1 MLDIKKKLERKKGLM
16 SKYIGDRQY
25 YKTLLVIAIPL
36 ALTNLLQSCMSIVD
50 TIMVSG
56 IGMLTSVGNAGN
68 IIQLTDGITWGI
80 VSGIAVYA
88 AQFYGA
94 NQKDNLARIF
104 GLCLILLLANCL
116 FWILMVYLFGEELLG
131 FYLKDGEIIKYSLEY
146 LRIDILSLI
155 PAYIAYACSTM
166 YRSMHNT
173 RLPFIISIIA
183 SLTNV
188 IANYYCLYIIKI
200 GVKGAAIGTLFSQIV
215 ACVIYIIFILK
226 DKPIF
231 FVVDKIFDLH
241 LGFIKPVLD
250 TTWPIILNESL
261 FGFGMSLF
269 NKAYGILGTK
279 AMDAIYVANQVFNMF
294 TFIIWGYGSAVSI
307 MIGTKLG
314 EAKIDEAIKESKWHL
329 GFSFLLGIFMSLLM
343 ITFAGFYLKFFNIN
357 DIATYNN
364 ARNILYVFALKLFI
378 RMFTYMIFST
388 LKAGGD
394 SKILNLY
401 DSGFMYMIGL
411 PLAFLGAYFGI
422 KNIALLVLLV
432 QIEQVVR
439 LIFSL
444 RRFNLHIW
452 AKDLTK
458 LVIN

>member
-1 MLDIKKKLERKKGLM
+1 M
-16 SKYIGDRQY
+16 SKYIGDKNY
-25 YKTLLVIAIPL
+25 YKTLLTIALPL

-56 IGMLTSVGNAGN
+56 IGMVTAVGNAGN
-68 IIQLTDGITWGI
+68 IIQLTDGIGWGI
-80 VSGIAVYA
+80 MSGIAVYA
-88 AQFYGA
+88 AQFFGA
-94 NQKDNLARIF
+94 NQKDNLARTF
-104 GLCLILLLANCL
+104 GLCLTLLMANCI
-116 FWILMVYLFGEELLG
+116 FWVLMVFFFGESLLR
-131 FYLKDGEIIKYSLEY
+131 FYLNDAEIIKYSLEY

-173 RLPFIISIIA
+173 RLPFVISIIA
-183 SLTNV
+183 SIINV
-188 IANYYCLYIIKI
+188 IVNYYCLYIIKI
-200 GVKGAAIGTLFSQIV
+200 GVRGAAIGTLLSQNI
-215 ACVIYIIFILK
+215 ACLIYVILIFK
-226 DKPIF
+226 DKPDF
-231 FVVDKIFDLH
+231 FIPNKLFDLH
-241 LGFIKPVLD
+241 LGFIKPVLE
-250 TTWPIILNESL
+250 TTWPIIVNESF

-269 NKAYGILGTK
+269 NKAYGLLGTR

-294 TFIIWGYGSAVSI
+294 TFAIWGYGSAVSI
-307 MIGTKLG
+307 MAGTKLG
-314 EAKIDEAIKESKWHL
+314 EGKIDEAIKESKWQL
-329 GFSFLLGIFMSLLM
+329 GSGFILGIIMSLIM
-343 ITFAGFYLKFFNIN
+343 IGFAGIYLKFFSIS
-357 DIATYNN
+357 DVTTYNN

-411 PLAFLGAYFGI
+411 PLAFIGAYCGI
-422 KNIALLVLLV
+422 SDIALLVLLV
-432 QIEQVVR
+432 QIEQVIR

-444 RRFNLHIW
+444 KRFNSYIW

-458 LVIN
+458 LVVS

>member
-1 MLDIKKKLERKKGLM
+1 M
-16 SKYIGDRQY
+16 SKYIGDKNY
-25 YKTLLVIAIPL
+25 YKTLLTIALPL

-56 IGMLTSVGNAGN
+56 IGMVTAVGNAGN
-68 IIQLTDGITWGI
+68 IIQLTDGIGWGI
-80 VSGIAVYA
+80 MSGIAVYA
-88 AQFYGA
+88 AQFFGA
-94 NQKDNLARIF
+94 NQKDNLARTF
-104 GLCLILLLANCL
+104 GLCLTLLMANCI
-116 FWILMVYLFGEELLG
+116 FWVLMVFFFGESLLR
-131 FYLKDGEIIKYSLEY
+131 FYLNDAEIIKYSLEY

-173 RLPFIISIIA
+173 RLPFVISIIA
-183 SLTNV
+183 SIINV
-188 IANYYCLYIIKI
+188 IVNYYCLYIIKI
-200 GVKGAAIGTLFSQIV
+200 GVRGAAIGTLLSQNI
-215 ACVIYIIFILK
+215 ACLIYVILIFK
-226 DKPIF
+226 DKPDF
-231 FVVDKIFDLH
+231 FIPNKLFDLH
-241 LGFIKPVLD
+241 LGFIKPVLE
-250 TTWPIILNESL
+250 TTWPIIVNESF

-269 NKAYGILGTK
+269 NKAYGLLGTR

-294 TFIIWGYGSAVSI
+294 TFAIWGYGSAVSI
-307 MIGTKLG
+307 MAGTKLG
-314 EAKIDEAIKESKWHL
+314 EGKIDEAIKESKWQL
-329 GFSFLLGIFMSLLM
+329 GSGFILGIIMSLIM
-343 ITFAGFYLKFFNIN
+343 TGFAGIYLKFFSIS
-357 DIATYNN
+357 DVTTYNN

-411 PLAFLGAYFGI
+411 PLAFIGAYCGI
-422 KNIALLVLLV
+422 SDIALLVLLV
-432 QIEQVVR
+432 QIEQVIR

-444 RRFNLHIW
+444 KRFNSYIW

-458 LVIN
+458 LVVS

>member
-1 MLDIKKKLERKKGLM
+1 M
-16 SKYIGDRQY
+16 SKYIGDKNY
-25 YKTLLVIAIPL
+25 YKTLLTIALPL

-56 IGMLTSVGNAGN
+56 IGMVTAVGNAGN
-68 IIQLTDGITWGI
+68 IIQLTDGIGWGI
-80 VSGIAVYA
+80 MSGIAVYA
-88 AQFYGA
+88 AQFFGA
-94 NQKDNLARIF
+94 NQKDNLARTF
-104 GLCLILLLANCL
+104 GLCLTLLMANCI
-116 FWILMVYLFGEELLG
+116 FWVLMVFFFGESLLR
-131 FYLKDGEIIKYSLEY
+131 FYLNDAEIIKYSLEY

-173 RLPFIISIIA
+173 RLPFVISIIA
-183 SLTNV
+183 SIINV
-188 IANYYCLYIIKI
+188 IVNYYCLYIIKI
-200 GVKGAAIGTLFSQIV
+200 GVRGAAIGTLLSQNI
-215 ACVIYIIFILK
+215 ACLIYIILIFK
-226 DKPIF
+226 DKPDF
-231 FVVDKIFDLH
+231 FIPNKLFDLH
-241 LGFIKPVLD
+241 LGFIKPVLE
-250 TTWPIILNESL
+250 TTWPIIVNESF

-269 NKAYGILGTK
+269 NKAYGLLGTR

-294 TFIIWGYGSAVSI
+294 TFAIWGYGSAVSI
-307 MIGTKLG
+307 MAGTKLG
-314 EAKIDEAIKESKWHL
+314 EGKIDEAIKESKWQL
-329 GFSFLLGIFMSLLM
+329 GSGFILGIIMSLIM
-343 ITFAGFYLKFFNIN
+343 IGFAGIYLKFFNIS
-357 DIATYNN
+357 DVTTYNN

-411 PLAFLGAYFGI
+411 PLAFIGAYCGI
-422 KNIALLVLLV
+422 SDIALLVLLV
-432 QIEQVVR
+432 QIEQVIR

-444 RRFNLHIW
+444 KRFNSYIW

-458 LVIN
+458 LVVS

>member
-1 MLDIKKKLERKKGLM
+1 M
-16 SKYIGDRQY
+16 SKYIGDKNY
-25 YKTLLVIAIPL
+25 YKTLLTIALPL

-56 IGMLTSVGNAGN
+56 IGMVTAVGNAGN
-68 IIQLTDGITWGI
+68 IIQLTDGIGWGI
-80 VSGIAVYA
+80 MSGIAVYA
-88 AQFYGA
+88 AQFFGA
-94 NQKDNLARIF
+94 NQKDNLARTF
-104 GLCLILLLANCL
+104 GLCLTLLMANCI
-116 FWILMVYLFGEELLG
+116 FWVLMVFFFGESLLR
-131 FYLKDGEIIKYSLEY
+131 FYLNDAEIIKYSLEY

-173 RLPFIISIIA
+173 RLPFVISIIA
-183 SLTNV
+183 SIINV
-188 IANYYCLYIIKI
+188 IVNYYCLYIIKI
-200 GVKGAAIGTLFSQIV
+200 GVRGAAIGTLLSQSI
-215 ACVIYIIFILK
+215 ACLIYIILIFK
-226 DKPIF
+226 DKPDF
-231 FVVDKIFDLH
+231 FIPNKLFDLH
-241 LGFIKPVLD
+241 LGFIKPVLE
-250 TTWPIILNESL
+250 TTWPIIVNESF

-269 NKAYGILGTK
+269 NKAYGLLGTR

-294 TFIIWGYGSAVSI
+294 TFAIWGYGSAVSI
-307 MIGTKLG
+307 MAGTKLG
-314 EAKIDEAIKESKWHL
+314 EGKIDEAIKESKWQL
-329 GFSFLLGIFMSLLM
+329 GSGFILGIIMSLIM
-343 ITFAGFYLKFFNIN
+343 VGFAGIYLKFFNIS
-357 DIATYNN
+357 DVTTYNN

-411 PLAFLGAYFGI
+411 PLAFIGAYCGI
-422 KNIALLVLLV
+422 SDIALLVLLV
-432 QIEQVVR
+432 QIEQVIR

-444 RRFNLHIW
+444 KRFNSYIW

-458 LVIN
+458 LVVS

>member
-1 MLDIKKKLERKKGLM
+1 M
-16 SKYIGDRQY
+16 SKYIGDKNY
-25 YKTLLVIAIPL
+25 YKTLLTIALPL

-56 IGMLTSVGNAGN
+56 IGMVTAVGNAGN
-68 IIQLTDGITWGI
+68 IIQLTDGIGWGI
-80 VSGIAVYA
+80 MSGIAVYA
-88 AQFYGA
+88 AQFFGA
-94 NQKDNLARIF
+94 NQKDNLARTF
-104 GLCLILLLANCL
+104 GLCLTLLMANCI
-116 FWILMVYLFGEELLG
+116 FWVLMVFFFGESLLR
-131 FYLKDGEIIKYSLEY
+131 FYLNDAEIIKYSLEY

-173 RLPFIISIIA
+173 RLPFVISIIA
-183 SLTNV
+183 SIINV
-188 IANYYCLYIIKI
+188 IVNYYCLYIIKI
-200 GVKGAAIGTLFSQIV
+200 GVRGAAIGTLLSQSI
-215 ACVIYIIFILK
+215 ACLIYIILIFK
-226 DKPIF
+226 DKPDF
-231 FVVDKIFDLH
+231 FIPNKLFDLH
-241 LGFIKPVLD
+241 LGFIKPVLE
-250 TTWPIILNESL
+250 TTWPIIVNESF

-269 NKAYGILGTK
+269 NKAYGLLGTR

-294 TFIIWGYGSAVSI
+294 TFAIWGYGSAVSI
-307 MIGTKLG
+307 MAGTKLG
-314 EAKIDEAIKESKWHL
+314 EGKIDEAIKESKWQL
-329 GFSFLLGIFMSLLM
+329 GSGFILGIIMSLIM
-343 ITFAGFYLKFFNIN
+343 TGFAGIYLKFFNIS
-357 DIATYNN
+357 DVTTYNN

-411 PLAFLGAYFGI
+411 PLAFIGAYCGI
-422 KNIALLVLLV
+422 SDIALLVLLV
-432 QIEQVVR
+432 QIEQVIR

-444 RRFNLHIW
+444 KRFNSYIW

-458 LVIN
+458 LVVS

>member
-1 MLDIKKKLERKKGLM
+1 M
-16 SKYIGDRQY
+16 SKYIGDKNY
-25 YKTLLVIAIPL
+25 YKTLLTIALPL

-56 IGMLTSVGNAGN
+56 IGMVTAVGNAGN
-68 IIQLTDGITWGI
+68 IIQLTDGIGWGI
-80 VSGIAVYA
+80 MSGIAVYA
-88 AQFYGA
+88 AQFFGA
-94 NQKDNLARIF
+94 NQKDNLARTF
-104 GLCLILLLANCL
+104 GLCLTLLMANCI
-116 FWILMVYLFGEELLG
+116 FWVLMVFFFGESLLR
-131 FYLKDGEIIKYSLEY
+131 FYLNDAEIIKYSLEY

-173 RLPFIISIIA
+173 RLPFVISIIA
-183 SLTNV
+183 SIINV
-188 IANYYCLYIIKI
+188 IVNYYCLYIIKI
-200 GVKGAAIGTLFSQIV
+200 GVRGAAIGTLLSQSI
-215 ACVIYIIFILK
+215 ACLIYIILIFK
-226 DKPIF
+226 DKPDF
-231 FVVDKIFDLH
+231 FIPNKLFDLH
-241 LGFIKPVLD
+241 LGFIKPVLE
-250 TTWPIILNESL
+250 TTWPIIVNESF

-269 NKAYGILGTK
+269 NKAYGLLGTR

-294 TFIIWGYGSAVSI
+294 TFAIWGYGSAVSI
-307 MIGTKLG
+307 MAGTKLG
-314 EAKIDEAIKESKWHL
+314 EGKIDEAIKESKWQL
-329 GFSFLLGIFMSLLM
+329 GSGFILGIIMSLIM
-343 ITFAGFYLKFFNIN
+343 IGFAGIYLKFFNIS
-357 DIATYNN
+357 DVTTYNN

-411 PLAFLGAYFGI
+411 PLAFIGAYCGI
-422 KNIALLVLLV
+422 SDIALLVLLV
-432 QIEQVVR
+432 QIEQVIR

-444 RRFNLHIW
+444 KRFNSYIW

-458 LVIN
+458 LVVS

>member
-1 MLDIKKKLERKKGLM
+1 M
-16 SKYIGDRQY
+16 SKYIGDKNY
-25 YKTLLVIAIPL
+25 YKTLLTIALPL

-56 IGMLTSVGNAGN
+56 IGMVTAVGNAGN
-68 IIQLTDGITWGI
+68 IIQLTDGIGWGI
-80 VSGIAVYA
+80 MSGIAVYA
-88 AQFYGA
+88 AQFFGA
-94 NQKDNLARIF
+94 NQKDNLARTF
-104 GLCLILLLANCL
+104 GLCLTLLMANCI
-116 FWILMVYLFGEELLG
+116 FWVLMVFFFGESLLR
-131 FYLKDGEIIKYSLEY
+131 FYLNDAEIIKYSLEY

-173 RLPFIISIIA
+173 RLPFVISIIA
-183 SLTNV
+183 SIINV
-188 IANYYCLYIIKI
+188 IVNYYCLYIIKI
-200 GVKGAAIGTLFSQIV
+200 GVRGAAIGTLLSQNI
-215 ACVIYIIFILK
+215 ACLIYVILIFK
-226 DKPIF
+226 DKPDF
-231 FVVDKIFDLH
+231 FIPNKLFDLH
-241 LGFIKPVLD
+241 LGFIKPVLE
-250 TTWPIILNESL
+250 TTWPIIVNESF

-269 NKAYGILGTK
+269 NKAYGLLGTR

-294 TFIIWGYGSAVSI
+294 TFAIWGYGSAVSI
-307 MIGTKLG
+307 MAGTKLG
-314 EAKIDEAIKESKWHL
+314 EGKIDEAIKESKWQL
-329 GFSFLLGIFMSLLM
+329 GSGFILGIIMSLIM
-343 ITFAGFYLKFFNIN
+343 IGFAGIYLKFFNIS
-357 DIATYNN
+357 DVTTYNN

-411 PLAFLGAYFGI
+411 PLAFIGAYCGI
-422 KNIALLVLLV
+422 SDIALLVLLV
-432 QIEQVVR
+432 QIEQVIR

-444 RRFNLHIW
+444 KRFNSYIW

-458 LVIN
+458 LVVS